1 MGWFAKKNDGKR
13 TSKTV
18 EDLTTNVGNYM
29 LAQDN
34 NTTIPTTPNSKNEYV
49 APAQIVAS
57 VGSPSQSSMPPKSP
71 ESQILCEVEDEEMVV
86 VDKPI
91 ENCMTEDGYGDIEN
105 PVSTSFSKGVESEQ
119 ERHHDQRSSK
129 QSHLNS
135 LFNGHLMK
143 WKFEAEEGSA
153 FLRVPAC
160 K

>member
-1 MGWFAKKNDGKR
+1 MGWFTKKNDGKR
-13 TSKTV
+13 ASNTV
-18 EDLTTNVGNYM
+18 EQLSTTVGNYT

-34 NTTIPTTPNSKNEYV
+34 TTAPTTSSTKNEYV
-49 APAQIVAS
+49 APTPILPSVA
-57 VGSPSQSSMPPKSP
+57 SPSQLSMPPKSP
-71 ESQILCEVEDEEMVV
+71 ESQILSEAEEEEMVV

-91 ENCMTEDGYGDIEN
+91 ENSMTEDAYGDIEN

-119 ERHHDQRSSK
+119 DRHHAQQSSK